1 MNGTLIKRDL
11 RLAGRSGGAW
21 LLGLAFFLV
30 FLTLTAIALG
40 GNTEMMRPLAP
51 ALIWLAVIL
60 STMLSFSSVFMEDYA
75 DGTLE
80 QLKLTR
86 ISLLSLCASKAVSY
100 FLVAIAPL
108 LIAAPIAALAF
119 DLPREEITGIC
130 LSLVFAAPALSVYGI
145 FASAIMAGRGA
156 SGFLIVM
163 ITAPFLIPLLIFGV
177 AAVDSYSQTGL
188 AAPEFRALVGLSLIG
203 SAIGL
208 PAAAAA
214 LNANLE

>member
-1 MNGTLIKRDL
+1 MNMSLIKRDL
-11 RLAGRSGGAW
+11 KLAARSGGAW
-21 LLGLAFFLV
+21 LLGLAFFMV

-40 GNTEMMRPLAP
+40 GDANVMRPLAP

-60 STMLSFSSVFMEDYA
+60 SAMLSFSSVFMSDYA

-80 QLKLTR
+80 QLKLSK
-86 ISLLSLCASKAVSY
+86 ISMLSLCASKAAAY
-100 FLVAIAPL
+100 FIMAIAPL
-108 LIAAPIAALAF
+108 IIAAPIAALAF
-119 DLPREEITGIC
+119 DLPSQVVWGIC
-130 LSLVFAAPALSVYGI
+130 FSLFFAAPALSVYGI
-145 FASAIMAGRGA
+145 FASAVMAGRGA
-156 SGFLIVM
+156 SGFLVIL

-177 AAVDSYSQTGL
+177 AAVDSYVQTGL
-188 AAPEFRALVGLSLIG
+188 SAPEFRALAGLSLIG

>member
-1 MNGTLIKRDL
+1 MNWPLIIRDL

-30 FLTLTAIALG
+30 FLALVAIALG
-40 GNTEMMRPLAP
+40 GNTEAMRPLAP
-51 ALIWLAVIL
+51 SLIWLAVIL
-60 STMLSFSSVFMEDYA
+60 STMLSFISVFMSDYA

-80 QLKLTR
+80 QLKLSQ
-86 ISLLSLCASKAVSY
+86 ISSLSVCASKALSY
-100 FLVAIAPL
+100 FLLAIAPL
-108 LIAAPIAALAF
+108 LIATPIAALAF
-119 DLPREEITGIC
+119 DLPPASILGMC
-130 LSLVFAAPALSVYGI
+130 LSLTFAAPALSVYGI
-145 FASAIMAGRGA
+145 FASAVMAARGA
-156 SGFLIVM
+156 NGFLIIM

-177 AAVDSYSQTGL
+177 AAVDSYVQTGL
-188 AAPEFRALVGLSLIG
+188 SAPEFRALAGLSLIG